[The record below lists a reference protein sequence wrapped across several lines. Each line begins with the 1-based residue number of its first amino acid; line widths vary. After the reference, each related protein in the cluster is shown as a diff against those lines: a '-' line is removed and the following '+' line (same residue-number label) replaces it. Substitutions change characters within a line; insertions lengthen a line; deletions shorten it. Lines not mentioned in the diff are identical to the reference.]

1 MKFLYKIPGSYSY
14 VDYNDSKKNDYIYYA
29 VFESIQFVNRERKG
43 NTYEISGSICVG
55 TPLFFFR
62 SSKMRYDNSTN
73 NRIPEGDT
81 IEIIKKESIKF
92 KNDYTSEKEFY
103 IDKLYDL
110 EIDSLTIFRPEK
122 FKFPKKENR
131 EYKLGEILKTD
142 IN

>member
-1 MKFLYKIPGSYSY
+1 M
-14 VDYNDSKKNDYIYYA
+14 
-29 VFESIQFVNRERKG
+29 EFVG
-43 NTYEISGSICVG
+43 
-55 TPLFFFR
+55 
-62 SSKMRYDNSTN
+62 SKMRYDNSTN

-81 IEIIKKESIKF
+81 IEIIKKENVEF
-92 KNDYTSEKEFY
+92 KNDSFSTKNFT

>member
-14 VDYNDSKKNDYIYYA
+14 VDHNDFKKNDYIYYV
-29 VFESIQFVNRERKG
+29 VFESIQFVNRDR
-43 NTYEISGSICVG
+43 IGSICIG

-62 SSKMRYDNSTN
+62 SSKMRYDDSTF

-81 IEIIKKESIKF
+81 IEIIKKESVEF
-92 KNDYTSEKEFY
+92 KNDYTSEKKLT

-110 EIDSLTIFRPEK
+110 EIDDLTIFRPEK

-131 EYKLGEILKTD
+131 DFKLGEILKTD

>member
-14 VDYNDSKKNDYIYYA
+14 IDYNDSKRNDYIYYV
-29 VFESIQFVNRERKG
+29 VFEPIQWVNRERKG
-43 NTYEISGSICVG
+43 NSYEASGSICIG

-62 SSKMRYDNSTN
+62 SSKMRYDDT
-73 NRIPEGDT
+73 RIPEGDT
-81 IEIIKKESIKF
+81 IEIIKKENVEF
-92 KNDYTSEKEFY
+92 KNDSFSTKNFT

-131 EYKLGEILKTD
+131 DFKLGEILKKE

>member
-1 MKFLYKIPGSYSY
+1 
-14 VDYNDSKKNDYIYYA
+14 
-29 VFESIQFVNRERKG
+29 
-43 NTYEISGSICVG
+43 
-55 TPLFFFR
+55 
-62 SSKMRYDNSTN
+62 MRYDNSTN

-81 IEIIKKESIKF
+81 IEIIKKENVEF
-92 KNDYTSEKEFY
+92 KNDSFSTKNFT

>member
-14 VDYNDSKKNDYIYYA
+14 VDYNDSKKNDYIYYV
-29 VFESIQFVNRERKG
+29 VFESIQFLNRERKG
-43 NTYEISGSICVG
+43 TYEISGSICVG
-55 TPLFFFR
+55 TPLSFFR

-73 NRIPEGDT
+73 KIPEGDT
-81 IEIIKKESIKF
+81 IEIIKKENVEF
-92 KNDYTSEKEFY
+92 KNDSFSTKNFT

>member
-14 VDYNDSKKNDYIYYA
+14 VDHNDFKKNDYIYYV
-29 VFESIQFVNRERKG
+29 VFESIQFLNREK
-43 NTYEISGSICVG
+43 SGSICIG

-81 IEIIKKESIKF
+81 IEIIKKESVEF
-92 KNDYTSEKEFY
+92 KNDL
-103 IDKLYDL
+103 DKLYDL
-110 EIDSLTIFRPEK
+110 EIDNLTIFRPEK

-131 EYKLGEILKTD
+131 DFKLGEILKTD

>member
-1 MKFLYKIPGSYSY
+1 M
-14 VDYNDSKKNDYIYYA
+14 
-29 VFESIQFVNRERKG
+29 VFESIQFVNREK
-43 NTYEISGSICVG
+43 SGSICIG

-62 SSKMRYDNSTN
+62 SSKMRYDVHTF

-81 IEIIKKESIKF
+81 IEIIKKKSVEF
-92 KNDYTSEKEFY
+92 KNDYTSEKNFT

-131 EYKLGEILKTD
+131 DFKLGEILKTD